1 MTAFALL
8 EEDRRYMIDSDGNVY
23 GPKAVLKPT
32 PRVNGNYSQ
41 VTIGQVGKRYVH
53 RLVAQAFCPNSENKP
68 DVAHGDN
75 NGLNN
80 QAWNLRWAT
89 ESENMADKKMHG
101 THTQGEKHGKV
112 KLSDEDVRNIRYWK
126 AGGVH
131 VDALAAS
138 FGVSRWTIYDACNP
152 KRRKLTDY

>member
-1 MTAFALL
+1 
-8 EEDRRYMIDSDGNVY
+8 MIDSD
-23 GPKAVLKPT
+23 
-32 PRVNGNYSQ
+32 
-41 VTIGQVGKRYVH
+41 
-53 RLVAQAFCPNSENKP
+53 
-68 DVAHGDN
+68 
-75 NGLNN
+75 
-80 QAWNLRWAT
+80 
-89 ESENMADKKMHG
+89 G

>member
-1 MTAFALL
+1 MRSCIK
-8 EEDRRYMIDSDGNVY
+8 EDRRYSVDTDGNVY
-23 GPKAVLKPT
+23 GVSGQMLKPYRT
-32 PRVNGNYSQ
+32 GRYLS
-41 VTIGQVGKRYVH
+41 VTFGHNTKRYVH
-53 RLVAQAFCPNSENKP
+53 RLVAEAFLPNPDGKP
-68 DVAHGDN
+68 DVAHWDGDGSN
-75 NGLNN
+75 NKVD
-80 QAWNLRWAT
+80 NLRWAT
-89 ESENMADKKMHG
+89 ESENMADKKRHG

-126 AGGVH
+126 AGGIH